1 MKPFISTKFYGIL
14 NYLIGAALM
23 LTPWYIHDSN
33 GTVIFREPA
42 VGAALFLPL
51 IIGWLQ
57 LVMTFFSASPYGVI
71 RQFPVQ
77 MHCFQNILTGSF
89 LIASPFLYG
98 FCDLIW
104 WPHVLLGALLMMLGL
119 FTTNS
124 PFTTPTHH
132 AQPQGGLTSV
142 DYEEQSLMH

>member
-1 MKPFISTKFYGIL
+1 MKPFISTKFYAVL
-14 NYLIGAALM
+14 NYLIGAAL
-23 LTPWYIHDSN
+23 LASPWFINDST
-33 GTVIFREPA
+33 GHPYYYRA
-42 VGAALFLPL
+42 GGAILFLPI

-89 LIASPFLYG
+89 LLASPFVYG
-98 FCDLIW
+98 FSDMIW
-104 WPHVLLGALLMMLGL
+104 WPHVLCGALLMILGL

-124 PFTTPTHH
+124 PFTTPTPH

-142 DYEEQSLMH
+142 DYEEQTLMH

>member
-1 MKPFISTKFYGIL
+1 MKPFISTKFYGVL

-33 GTVIFREPA
+33 GILIYKEPA

-57 LVMTFFSASPYGVI
+57 LVMAFFSNNSHGVI
-71 RQFPVQ
+71 RQFPLQ
-77 MHCFQNILTGSF
+77 MHFFQDVLVGSF
-89 LIASPFLYG
+89 LFASPFVYG
-98 FCDLIW
+98 FSDLIW
-104 WPHVLLGALLMMLGL
+104 WPQVVFGGLLVILGL
-119 FTTNS
+119 FTHKS
-124 PFTTPTHH
+124 PFTTPTPL
-132 AQPQGGLTSV
+132 ARPQGGLTSV

>member
-1 MKPFISTKFYGIL
+1 MKPFISKKSYAVL
-14 NYLIGAALM
+14 NYLTGACLM
-23 LTPWYIHDSN
+23 LAPWYIPGSN
-33 GTVIFREPA
+33 GQPFYVHA
-42 VGAALFLPL
+42 GGAILFLPL

-77 MHCFQNILTGSF
+77 MHCFQNVLTGSF
-89 LIASPFLYG
+89 LIASPFIYG
-98 FCDLIW
+98 FCDVIW
-104 WPHVLLGALLMMLGL
+104 WPHVLCGAVLMILGL

-124 PFTTPTHH
+124 PFTTPVPH

-142 DYEEQSLMH
+142 DYEEQTLMH